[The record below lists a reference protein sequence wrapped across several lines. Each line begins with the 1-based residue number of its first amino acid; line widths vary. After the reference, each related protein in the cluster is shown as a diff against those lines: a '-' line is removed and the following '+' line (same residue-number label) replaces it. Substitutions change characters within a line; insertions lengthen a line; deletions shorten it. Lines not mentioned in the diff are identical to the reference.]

1 MQSRVPRSR
10 NDSPVIGTTLGRVA
24 VRDRSLSGSTATTS
38 PGALS
43 ISPRVAG
50 YCVQVGR
57 RAHVPYIGELVV
69 QEYASLRTES
79 QTAKQN
85 QQTILQWTL
94 ATAGVVIAAA
104 IAAGAALKDLDD
116 VGKLS
121 LSLATVVLIGG
132 LMPAVVAC
140 AFGIWIGELQRM
152 ERAGQYLAARERAW
166 SRGRSTSALPQD
178 PGSSHFPL
186 WESLLADGTHDPHY
200 QKNRLGGAAS
210 ISLFGSVF
218 IFSIG
223 VGLVLFLGPGGT
235 LSQLPADWT
244 TVAVWTAGIWVGTL
258 IVSILCVFVTPIR
271 QLAASTKS
279 TPAARG
285 SNS

>member
-1 MQSRVPRSR
+1 M
-10 NDSPVIGTTLGRVA
+10 
-24 VRDRSLSGSTATTS
+24 
-38 PGALS
+38 
-43 ISPRVAG
+43 
-50 YCVQVGR
+50 
-57 RAHVPYIGELVV
+57 PYIGELVV